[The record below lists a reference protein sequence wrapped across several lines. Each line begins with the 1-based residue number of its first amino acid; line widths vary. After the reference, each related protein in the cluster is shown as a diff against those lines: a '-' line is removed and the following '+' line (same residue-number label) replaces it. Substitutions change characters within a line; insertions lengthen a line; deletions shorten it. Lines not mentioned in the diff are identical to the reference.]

1 MKLQNAA
8 GHPSRQSVSRFIR
21 AALVGCIVL
30 LAAGVIVVAAAGMK
44 PAPLAALTGS
54 LACLVRTLVIL
65 FQGVGKWAADPEYS
79 LPGKSLALLL
89 ALTVAAFAL
98 VFLAVSL

>member
-8 GHPSRQSVSRFIR
+8 GHPSRRSVSRFIR
-21 AALVGCIVL
+21 AVLVGCIVL
-30 LAAGVIVVAAAGMK
+30 LGAAIVVVAAAGMK
-44 PAPLAALTGS
+44 PAPLTALTGG
-54 LACLVRTLVIL
+54 LACLAGVLVIMSR
-65 FQGVGKWAADPEYS
+65 GVGKWAADSEYS
-79 LPGKSLALLL
+79 MPGKSLALLL